1 MLDGVRTVKFLF
13 VSATGEIR
21 DRKQIPK
28 LLRASF
34 GNTNRIKSND
44 SSCYCHLNFILT
56 MKFEIIKETGMHK
69 EKE

>member
-21 DRKQIPK
+21 DREQRPK

-34 GNTNRIKSND
+34 GNTNRIKRQRQQLLLS
-44 SSCYCHLNFILT
+44 F
-56 MKFEIIKETGMHK
+56 KFYFNNEV
-69 EKE
+69 